1 MKKLPIG
8 ISGFEKIITGD
19 YVYVD
24 KTRHIFNLATGSGG
38 YFFLSRPR
46 RFGKSLLVDTLK
58 QAFLGNRELFTGLF
72 LEHNW
77 DWETKYP
84 VLHFTFAEGDLKTP
98 QALDNKIHSFLDNY
112 YQQYQVDNL
121 YDEIGTRFSH
131 LIKALAATH
140 GKVVIL
146 IDEYD
151 KPILDNVTDS
161 ELAAQM
167 RRGLRNFYSVIKAQD
182 VNLKFVLL
190 TGVSKFSK
198 ISLFSE
204 LNNLKDITLDARY
217 ADICGYNQSELETS
231 FKEHL
236 NHELVDRV
244 LLKKWYNGYNFAGSE
259 QQKVYNPFD
268 ILLFIDGGYRYQNY
282 WFETGTPTF
291 LVRLFE
297 KKNYFVPDLES
308 ILITDKQL
316 STFDVDNMPISNLLF
331 QTGYLTIK
339 EITTIGTQYAYRLSY
354 PNLEVKASL
363 NDSLL
368 EIGSNV
374 DIKNSNVAKLSQI
387 LDNNQ
392 FEKLK
397 LIFASHFASIPHDW
411 YRNNNNIENYEGY
424 YASVVYSYFAALGYD
439 LIAEDITN
447 HGQIDLTIIMPDKIL
462 IVEFKLDKYGTATE
476 ALEQILSNNY
486 PQKYLSQQKPI
497 HLIGMSFDSRNR
509 NIAELKINSLKIN
522 S

>member
-1 MKKLPIG
+1 MVIMKKLPIG
-8 ISGFEKIITGD
+8 ISGFTKIINGD

-24 KTRHIFNLATGSGG
+24 KTRHVYNLATSGG
-38 YFFLSRPR
+38 GYYFLSRPR

-58 QAFLGNRELFTGLF
+58 QAFLGNKELFRGLY
-72 LEHNW
+72 LEQVW

-84 VLHFTFAEGDLKTP
+84 VLHFTFAEGDVKTP
-98 QALDNKIHSFLDNY
+98 DELDEKINRLLDDY
-112 YQQYQVDNL
+112 YNQYQIKNV
-121 YDEIGTRFSH
+121 YSEISSRFAYLVETLSRT
-131 LIKALAATH
+131 LN
-140 GKVVIL
+140 KVVIL
-146 IDEYD
+146 VDEYD
-151 KPILDNVTDS
+151 KPILDNITDS

-182 VNLKFVLL
+182 VNLKFALL

-204 LNNLKDITLDARY
+204 LNNLEDITLDARY
-217 ADICGYNQSELETS
+217 ADICGYTQTELEHS

-236 NHELVDRV
+236 NHELVDWV
-244 LLKKWYNGYNFAGSE
+244 LLKKWYNGYNFAGSDE
-259 QQKVYNPFD
+259 QKVYNPFD
-268 ILLFIDGGYRYQNY
+268 VLLFIKKGYRYQNY
-282 WFETGTPTF
+282 WFETATPTF

-297 KKNYFVPDLES
+297 KKNYFIPDLES

-368 EIGSNV
+368 EIGGIS
-374 DIKNSNVAKLSQI
+374 DLKNSNVAKLSQI
-387 LDNNQ
+387 LLDNQ

-397 LIFASHFASIPHDW
+397 PVFASHFASIPHDW
-411 YRNNNNIENYEGY
+411 YRNNNIENYEGY

-447 HGQIDLTIIMPDKIL
+447 HGKIDLTIIMPDKIL
-462 IVEFKLDKYGTATE
+462 ILEFKLDKYGTAKE
-476 ALEQILSNNY
+476 ALEQIISNNY
-486 PQKYLSQQKPI
+486 PQKYQASGKPI
-497 HLIGMSFDSRNR
+497 HLIGMSFDSQARTISE
-509 NIAELKINSLKIN
+509 IAVTTI
-522 S
+522 